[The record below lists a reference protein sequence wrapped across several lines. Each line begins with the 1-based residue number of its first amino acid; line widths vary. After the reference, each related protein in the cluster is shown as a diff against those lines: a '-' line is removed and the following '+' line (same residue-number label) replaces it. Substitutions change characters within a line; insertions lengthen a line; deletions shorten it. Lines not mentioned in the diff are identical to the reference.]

1 MEPEKNTSKTNRDKN
16 IHPWAMHGDNG
27 AEHPLGIIRLP
38 DALSFQ
44 PKEPE
49 IEASL
54 PPTSATSMRN
64 PFEKTIQDA
73 SSVALM
79 IEQTPPASEQDRPEI
94 TKSAQE
100 ATLIEECSVIS
111 SIIEQRNPIDF
122 QPKAIPH
129 ASPAPDQDLLE
140 SLATCPTI
148 FPSSQLDKKE
158 VKKEVPASNEPDM
171 EKRQKPSEETPRQET
186 SSPPAGFTQIHTEE
200 KELTKDF
207 SESEMKK
214 SNFLQ
219 WLQSQKS
226 KEENESRSAENSE
239 KISQTEKNRLEEEK
253 KQAKK
258 AKKAKKK
265 ARKKA
270 KKKKKKA
277 KKKAKEKKLEE
288 LLRSSN
294 EIGDEILSET
304 LAKLLA
310 HQGHTDRAIDMYK
323 KLSLL
328 NPKKSSYF
336 ADIIEKLEE
345 K

>member
-79 IEQTPPASEQDRPEI
+79 IEQTPPASKQDQPEI
-94 TKSAQE
+94 RKSALE
-100 ATLIEECSVIS
+100 TALIEECSAIS
-111 SIIEQRNPIDF
+111 SIIEQWNPIYT
-122 QPKAIPH
+122 QPKATPH
-129 ASPAPDQDLLE
+129 PTPAPDLELLE
-140 SLATCPTI
+140 SLATCLTI
-148 FPSSQLDKKE
+148 FPSPQLDKIE
-158 VKKEVPASNEPDM
+158 VEEEVSGSNEPDM

-207 SESEMKK
+207 SDSEMKK

-226 KEENESRSAENSE
+226 KAENESQKEENLE
-239 KISQTEKNRLEEEK
+239 KISQTEKNRLKEEK

>member
-1 MEPEKNTSKTNRDKN
+1 MEPEKNTSEKNRDEK
-16 IHPWAMHGDNG
+16 IHPWALHGDSG
-27 AEHPLGIIRLP
+27 AEFPLGIIRLP

-64 PFEKTIQDA
+64 PFEETIRDA

-79 IEQTPPASEQDRPEI
+79 IEQTPPASEQNQPEI
-94 TKSAQE
+94 RKSTQE
-100 ATLIEECSVIS
+100 ATLIEECSAIGG
-111 SIIEQRNPIDF
+111 IIEQKKSIES

-129 ASPAPDQDLLE
+129 PTPAPDQDLLE
-140 SLATCPTI
+140 SLATCLTI
-148 FPSSQLDKKE
+148 FPSPQLDKIE
-158 VKKEVPASNEPDM
+158 VEEEVSGSNETDKA
-171 EKRQKPSEETPRQET
+171 KRQKPPVETPRQET
-186 SSPPAGFTQIHTEE
+186 PSQAAGFTQIHTEE
-200 KELTKDF
+200 KELSKDF
-207 SESEMKK
+207 SDSEMKK

-219 WLQSQKS
+219 WLQSQKA
-226 KEENESRSAENSE
+226 KAENESRTEENSE

-336 ADIIEKLEE
+336 AEIIEKLEE

>member
-1 MEPEKNTSKTNRDKN
+1 MEPEKNKSKTNRDKN
-16 IHPWAMHGDNG
+16 IHPWAMHGDSG
-27 AEHPLGIIRLP
+27 AEHPLGIIRIP
-38 DALSFQ
+38 DGLSVKYEEPKLETSQ
-44 PKEPE
+44 PP
-49 IEASL
+49 S
-54 PPTSATSMRN
+54 PATSSN
-64 PFEKTIQDA
+64 KSIETTIRDA
-73 SSVALM
+73 ASVAKM
-79 IEQTPPASEQDRPEI
+79 IEQTPPTSEQNQPEI
-94 TKSAQE
+94 RKSTQE
-100 ATLIEECSVIS
+100 GTLIEECSAIGG
-111 SIIEQRNPIDF
+111 IIEQMKSIES
-122 QPKAIPH
+122 QPKAIPQPK
-129 ASPAPDQDLLE
+129 PAPDQDLLE
-140 SLATCPTI
+140 SLATCLKI
-148 FPSSQLDKKE
+148 FPSPQLDKIE
-158 VKKEVPASNEPDM
+158 VEEEVSDSNETDKT
-171 EKRQKPSEETPRQET
+171 KRQKPPVEKPPQENP
-186 SSPPAGFTQIHTEE
+186 SQPAGFTQIHTEE
-200 KELTKDF
+200 KELSKDF

-219 WLQSQKS
+219 WLQSQKA
-226 KEENESRSAENSE
+226 KAEIESRTEENSE
-239 KISQTEKNRLEEEK
+239 EISQTEKNRREEEK

-336 ADIIEKLEE
+336 AEIIEKLEE